1 MSELPPQTLEDAF
14 ESKPALRN
22 AATIGFQAGIV
33 GAFVSAVQN
42 ALGSHSR
49 GAAGFLTRS
58 GGTIGTFGKRKKSTC
73 NMRVSRLSSIFTAAM
88 GAAFAFT
95 EAAIANQRET
105 NDALNGIAGGC
116 AAGFLAGLRSV
127 LSCWVYYSF
136 TLHVN
141 LSTFNTGCTWIVRC
155 NWCSY
160 GHLRLRRGNCWQV
173 ERGKGG
179 EEKEVLQI
187 STSACQSCLRVEAA
201 SLYLITSLRSRTKCW
216 HRVSHLQNFKYI
228 QTDT

>member
-1 MSELPPQTLEDAF
+1 
-14 ESKPALRN
+14 LRN
-22 AATIGFQAGIV
+22 AATIGLQAGIV

-58 GGTIGTFGKRKKSTC
+58 GGTIGTFGKRNKYAC
-73 NMRVSRLSSIFTAAM
+73 NTRVSGLSFIFTAAM

-95 EAAIANQRET
+95 ESAVANQRAT

-127 LSCWVYYSF
+127 LSSWIYYS
-136 TLHVN
+136 LILYVN
-141 LSTFNTGCTWIVRC
+141 PSTFNTGCTWIVRC
-155 NWCSY
+155 NWRGY
-160 GHLRLRRGNCWQV
+160 GHLRLRRGNYWQV
-173 ERGKGG
+173 KRGEGG

-187 STSACQSCLRVEAA
+187 STSTCPSRFRVEAA
-201 SLYLITSLRSRTKCW
+201 SPHFVLELNAGTELA
-216 HRVSHLQNFKYI
+216 HLENFKYI
-228 QTDT
+228 QQIFEDTT